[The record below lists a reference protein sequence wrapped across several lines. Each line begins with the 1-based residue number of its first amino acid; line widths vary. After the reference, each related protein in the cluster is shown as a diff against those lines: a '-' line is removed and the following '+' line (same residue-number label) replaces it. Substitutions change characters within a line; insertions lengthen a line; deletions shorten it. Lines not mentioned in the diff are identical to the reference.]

1 MTMDV
6 LLIGVRGNDKSVP
19 PLCPAH
25 SQLIADTVRLLRG
38 DLARIEGLSYL
49 IAQHIIFFLLFPA
62 RHSGIAGLCQKE
74 LVRHGGRITFIS
86 GDILSAFCFLRVL
99 AIVQTIPDSLSN
111 RFAFARMALQ
121 QSCSSQKSSLLSIRK
136 RRPIQ
141 TAPTSGQ
148 YGPRLL
154 NLPET
159 GTERICLRPAPKE
172 GSPPP
177 LAVHTAKEG
186 RQETEIQSRLWASA

>member
-1 MTMDV
+1 M
-6 LLIGVRGNDKSVP
+6 
-19 PLCPAH
+19 
-25 SQLIADTVRLLRG
+25 
-38 DLARIEGLSYL
+38 
-49 IAQHIIFFLLFPA
+49 
-62 RHSGIAGLCQKE
+62 
-74 LVRHGGRITFIS
+74 
-86 GDILSAFCFLRVL
+86 
-99 AIVQTIPDSLSN
+99 
-111 RFAFARMALQ
+111 
-121 QSCSSQKSSLLSIRK
+121 RK
-136 RRPIQ
+136 GRPIQ

-186 RQETEIQSRLWASA
+186 RQEQKYNPAYGRRREKKSDTQHRQDHRGNRQQDGTNIK

>member
-1 MTMDV
+1 MATTT
-6 LLIGVRGNDKSVP
+6 LLQRHAGEGETIAEAIRDCLDYGKDPEKTESGKYISAYECD
-19 PLCPAH
+19 PATV
-25 SQLIADTVRLLRG
+25 AD
-38 DLARIEGLSYL
+38 E
-49 IAQHIIFFLLFPA
+49 FLLA
-62 RHSGIAGLCQKE
+62 KASYAAMTGREQKKENNVLCYQIRQSFYPGEITPKE
-74 LVRHGGRITFIS
+74 ANRI
-86 GDILSAFCFLRVL
+86 GYEL
-99 AIVQTIPDSLSN
+99 AMRWT
-111 RFAFARMALQ
+111 
-121 QSCSSQKSSLLSIRK
+121 KG
-136 RRPIQ
+136 RPIQ

>member
-1 MTMDV
+1 
-6 LLIGVRGNDKSVP
+6 
-19 PLCPAH
+19 
-25 SQLIADTVRLLRG
+25 
-38 DLARIEGLSYL
+38 
-49 IAQHIIFFLLFPA
+49 
-62 RHSGIAGLCQKE
+62 
-74 LVRHGGRITFIS
+74 
-86 GDILSAFCFLRVL
+86 
-99 AIVQTIPDSLSN
+99 
-111 RFAFARMALQ
+111 MALQ
-121 QSCSSQKSSLLSIRK
+121 QSCSSQKSSLLSMRK
-136 RRPIQ
+136 GRPIQ

>member
-6 LLIGVRGNDKSVP
+6 LLVSMRGNDKCVP

-38 DLARIEGLSYL
+38 DLTRIEGLSYL
-49 IAQHIIFFLLFPA
+49 IAQHIIFFFLFSA

-74 LVRHGGRITFIS
+74 LVCHGGRITFIS

-99 AIVQTIPDSLSN
+99 AIVQTIPDCLGN

-121 QSCSSQKSSLLSIRK
+121 QSCGSQKSSLLSMRK
-136 RRPIQ
+136 GRPIQ

-148 YGPRLL
+148 HGPRLF

-159 GTERICLRPAPKE
+159 GTERICLHPAPKE